1 MIEVHVRYSFESN
14 EKRDAFYK
22 AAKEAGVVK
31 ASKEET
37 GNISYNY
44 YLPIEEDC
52 VIFLLEQW
60 KDAKALK
67 EHGESE
73 HYAKLGEIKADYV
86 LKTDIVKYEDVK

>member
-1 MIEVHVRYSFESN
+1 MIEVHVRYSFENN

-22 AAKEAGVVK
+22 AAKDAGVDK
-31 ASKEET
+31 ASKEEI

-60 KDAKALK
+60 KDADALK
-67 EHGESE
+67 EHGESK
-73 HYAKLGEIKADYV
+73 HYARLGEIKADYV
-86 LKTDIVKYEDVK
+86 LNTDIVKYEDIK